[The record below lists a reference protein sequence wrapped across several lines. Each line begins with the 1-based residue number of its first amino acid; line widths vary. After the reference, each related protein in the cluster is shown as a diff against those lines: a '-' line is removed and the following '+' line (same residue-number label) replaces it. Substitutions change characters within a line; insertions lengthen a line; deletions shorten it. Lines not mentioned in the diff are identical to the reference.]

1 MERCPTPLPTPV
13 LDAKQLAR
21 LLSVIEEEV
30 LPKTAQ
36 GVKEGNKVF
45 GAAVL
50 RDVEGYP
57 TVIAETNHEMLCPL
71 YHGEVYTIKQLSELP
86 ADQRPNPEECLFLST
101 HEPCCM
107 CVSAIVW
114 AGYKKIVY
122 LFPYE
127 STRDQGIPHDLQIMH
142 ELWAVERYQVRN
154 KFCSSAGIP
163 ELIQHLPEDHRPALT
178 QQVSRITSKYG
189 ELSQKYHQVT
199 PLRKCPAWQLENL

>member
-1 MERCPTPLPTPV
+1 MDRCPTPLATPV
-13 LDAKQLAR
+13 LDCKDLLR
-21 LLSVIEEEV
+21 LLNVIEDEV
-30 LPKTAQ
+30 LPKTELA
-36 GVKEGNKVF
+36 VKEGNKVF

-50 RDVEGYP
+50 RDQEGYP
-57 TVIAETNHEMLCPL
+57 TVIADTNHEMLCPL
-71 YHGEVYTIKQLSELP
+71 YHGEVYTMKQLSELP
-86 ADQRPNPEECLFLST
+86 AEQRPKPEECLFLST

-154 KFCSSAGIP
+154 KFCASAGIP
-163 ELIQHLPEDHRPALT
+163 ELIERLPEDQRFALT
-178 QQVSRITSKYG
+178 QQVARITAKYS
-189 ELSQKYHQVT
+189 ELSNKYH
-199 PLRKCPAWQLENL
+199 KEKSSNSENTLAFN